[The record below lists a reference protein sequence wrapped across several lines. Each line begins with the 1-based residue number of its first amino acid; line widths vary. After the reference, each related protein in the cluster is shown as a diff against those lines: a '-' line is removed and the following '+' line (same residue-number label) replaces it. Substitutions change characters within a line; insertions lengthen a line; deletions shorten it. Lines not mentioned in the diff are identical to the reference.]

1 LAKSP
6 GKGRGIWQ
14 SGRRNPVPLSSW
26 VVNPQDPVAK
36 FLRRKYPYAGQALED
51 RLLDRAMMRERWTCS
66 LETLRRF
73 ERAGILRPI
82 KLGAKVRYR
91 LSDVLIAER
100 EGEVVA

>member
-1 LAKSP
+1 
-6 GKGRGIWQ
+6 
-14 SGRRNPVPLSSW
+14 
-26 VVNPQDPVAK
+26 
-36 FLRRKYPYAGQALED
+36 
-51 RLLDRAMMRERWTCS
+51 MRERWRCS

>member
-1 LAKSP
+1 M
-6 GKGRGIWQ
+6 
-14 SGRRNPVPLSSW
+14 
-26 VVNPQDPVAK
+26 VNPQDPVAK